1 MTDILYTYKNQV
13 YANITN
19 RCDCSCT
26 FCVRSTKDT
35 VGDATNMWFDKEP
48 DFEEI
53 KKAID
58 AFDFS
63 SYDEFVF
70 CGYGEPTCALEN
82 LLKTA
87 QYVKETL
94 GLKIRLNTNGLC
106 NLYHNRNIIPE
117 LANVIDSISISLNA
131 PTAEKY
137 QAVTRPQFENAFP
150 ALLEF
155 ASLAKKSIPHTQL
168 SIVDVLP
175 SDEIEACQKLADE
188 HGIYLKIRKFAK
200 QKRAP
205 LGAPSQKIAFFK
217 QKKTIFTQLRQIEIS
232 RTQLCVLF
240 SIAVLSYL
248 ILFGFKEII
257 SFRGRFLLLHPSAVL
272 LLT

>member
-1 MTDILYTYKNQV
+1 MADILYTYKNQV

-26 FCVRSTKDT
+26 FCVRTTKET
-35 VGDATNMWFDKEP
+35 VGDATNMWFEKEP
-48 DFEEI
+48 SFEEI
-53 KKAID
+53 KAAID

-63 SYDEFVF
+63 AYDEFIF
-70 CGYGEPTCALEN
+70 CGYGEPTCALET

-106 NLYHNRNIIPE
+106 NLYHKRNIIPE
-117 LANVIDSISISLNA
+117 LAEVIDSISISLNA

-137 QAVTRPQFENAFP
+137 QTVTRPQFENAFP

-155 ASLAKKSIPHTQL
+155 ASLAQESIPHTQL

-175 SDEIEACQKLADE
+175 QDEIEACQKIADE
-188 HGIYLKIRKFAK
+188 RGIYLKIRTFA
-200 QKRAP
+200 
-205 LGAPSQKIAFFK
+205 S
-217 QKKTIFTQLRQIEIS
+217 
-232 RTQLCVLF
+232 
-240 SIAVLSYL
+240 
-248 ILFGFKEII
+248 
-257 SFRGRFLLLHPSAVL
+257 
-272 LLT
+272 